1 MKAGDLVR
9 FKYLIGVRFEDR
21 EPWKIGLLIKY
32 DKAQKIGS
40 ILHCGK
46 IIRLR
51 GAQIQLASRYS
62 DEEKNIE
69 R

>member
-9 FKYLIGVRFEDR
+9 FKYLVGVRFEDR

-32 DKAQKIGS
+32 DKSQKLGS
-40 ILHCGK
+40 ILYCGK

-51 GAQIQLASRYS
+51 GAQIQLASRYPN
-62 DEEKNIE
+62 E
-69 R
+69 